1 MKKIN
6 VLLFFVFLFI
16 NFKAQE
22 IGGIVS
28 KDNGKRIPYVSIVAT
43 KDKIV
48 RVLLQ
53 ILKVFLIKLPENGV
67 FNIEIIYQ
75 GKTILN
81 EDVNVNGNIK
91 KNFSVNEMKE
101 VEIKEVNILNK
112 KINRE
117 KSRPIGF

>member
-6 VLLFFVFLFI
+6 VFLFFVFLFI

-43 KDKIV
+43 KDKMV
-48 RVLLQ
+48 KSTVADFEG
-53 ILKVFLIKLPENGV
+53 VFLIKLPENGV

-101 VEIKEVNILNK
+101 VEIKEVNILKTK
-112 KINRE
+112 KLI
-117 KSRPIGF
+117 